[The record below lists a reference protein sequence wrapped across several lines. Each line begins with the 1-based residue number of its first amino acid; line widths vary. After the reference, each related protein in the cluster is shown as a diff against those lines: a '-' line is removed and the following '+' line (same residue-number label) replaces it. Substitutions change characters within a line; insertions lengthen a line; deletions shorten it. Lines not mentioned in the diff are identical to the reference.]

1 MKTPSYL
8 VALSALTGRDFK
20 RRAVIT
26 SKRRFELYDDGKQ
39 YNVHN
44 WSTEYQTHIY
54 HQLSLSIVDDKPL
67 YFVDTHCS
75 LTQSWLCSQT
85 YRTIKEVKKAWH
97 GLL

>member
-1 MKTPSYL
+1 MKTPSYF

-39 YNVHN
+39 CNVHN
-44 WSTEYQTHIY
+44 WSSEYQAHIY
-54 HQLSLSIVDDKPL
+54 HRLDVAVVDGKPL
-67 YFVDTHCS
+67 YFVQTHS
-75 LTQSWLCSQT
+75 EQGDWLCSQS
-85 YRTIKEVKKAWH
+85 YRSITEVKKAWY